1 MRKVIVI
8 APLTTIT
15 ILGIYF
21 ASRLQSQIPPEL
33 AVLIAFVLMGL
44 LMVGAWVFASDI

>member
-1 MRKVIVI
+1 MRKVII
-8 APLTTIT
+8 IPPLATAI

-21 ASRLQSQIPPEL
+21 TSHTKSSIPPEM

-44 LMVGAWVFASDI
+44 LMVGAWVFASEF